1 MAYIKNLEFTPLTTL
16 LRLFLMLILLTL
28 FIPAQAA
35 ELVLESE
42 SESESGFDHFSTG
55 FPLIGRHE
63 FIDCAECHIAGQF
76 KGTPMECGFC
86 HNDIRAPGK
95 HLQHLPSSN
104 FCDDCHTERT
114 WLGAKF
120 DHIGIQ
126 EDCQTCHN
134 NIIAI
139 GKSASHILSTPA
151 CEDCHN
157 TITFDRVAR
166 VDHNSVIGIC
176 SSCLNG
182 VIATGMDPTHI
193 LQTFIPATYECDDCH
208 TTITWFARFD
218 HSIAEGVSGCAICH
232 NGIDATGPDADH
244 DPITEDCGNC
254 HQITGWLPAE
264 P

>member
-1 MAYIKNLEFTPLTTL
+1 MANKKNLEFTPLITL

-28 FIPAQAA
+28 LIPAQAA
-35 ELVLESE
+35 EAEA
-42 SESESGFDHFSTG
+42 ESGFDHFSTG

-95 HLQHLPSSN
+95 HPQHVPSDN
-104 FCDDCHTERT
+104 FCDNCHTERT

-134 NIIAI
+134 NVIAI
-139 GKSASHILSTPA
+139 GKSASHILSLET

-176 SSCLNG
+176 SSCHNG
-182 VIATGMDPTHI
+182 VIATGMDPSHI
-193 LQTFIPATYECDDCH
+193 LQTFIPTTYECDDCH
-208 TTITWFARFD
+208 TTITWFTRFD
-218 HSIAEGVSGCAICH
+218 HTIASGVGACSDCH
-232 NGIDATGPDADH
+232 NGVDATGQNADH
-244 DPITEDCGNC
+244 TDDLGLDCGNC
-254 HQITGWLPAE
+254 HTTTGWLPATE